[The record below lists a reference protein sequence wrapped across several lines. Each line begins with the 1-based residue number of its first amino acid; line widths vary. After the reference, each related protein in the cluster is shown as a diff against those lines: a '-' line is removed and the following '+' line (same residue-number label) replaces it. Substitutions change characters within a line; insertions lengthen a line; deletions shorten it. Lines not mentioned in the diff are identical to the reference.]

1 MSIIERFSKLAAH
14 ALERSLNLAEELGH
28 TYLGSEHLLLGLLKE
43 TEGVASRLLVSKGV
57 TPDKVRKK
65 LEQLIGTGSPTL
77 LSINDMT
84 PRLEQIITR
93 AGEIA
98 HRHGFSV
105 VGTDHLLMALCETP
119 EAVAWRLLTELG
131 SDPKKLAHN
140 LQERMGM
147 TDLPLQSEKNK
158 NRPGKNM
165 SKFAVNLTKEGA
177 LGKTHPL
184 IGREKELEAVMS
196 VLVRQNKNNPCLIGE
211 PGVGKTVIVEGL
223 AQRIMLGQVPAA
235 LREVQIQMLD
245 LTAMIAGTKY
255 RGEFEERLRALIDE
269 AEKDPNMVL
278 FIDEMHILVG
288 AGAAEGAIDAAN
300 ILKPALARGR
310 IKVIGAT
317 TLEEYRKHIE
327 KDGALERRF
336 APILV
341 EEPTE
346 EQTLEILKGL
356 RPALEEHHSIR
367 LSDDT
372 LTAAIRLSQRY
383 MGDRFL
389 PDKAIDL
396 LDEAGAREQLRS
408 YSAGA
413 RDHRSRILKKQA
425 DLDRMLKTK
434 QFSAALQLR
443 DEIDQ
448 LKILRQRGESRI
460 PGEVTAADLAA
471 LVGEKTGIPLKEDD
485 PEGNALYRGLEERL
499 SGRLIGQQEA
509 VHTLCSALLRSKTGV
524 SDPGKPA
531 CALLFCGPTGV
542 GKTRLARLLAKELF
556 GKEDALLRY
565 DMGEYM
571 EPHSVSR
578 LIGSPPGYI
587 GFDQGGGL
595 VSRVRTRPY
604 SIVLF
609 DEIEK
614 PHPDVLNLLLAVL
627 DEGRLTDG
635 QGKTADFRNTIIILT
650 SNLGTSSLQ
659 EEPLGFGESS
669 TTDLS
674 KSVRRAVTK
683 NFRPEFVNRLDEI
696 VVFQPLELPAL
707 EQIAALQLKELE
719 RRLARQGHRIR
730 FHEEVAKEAAAR
742 GRDRRY
748 GARSVHRLIEKEI
761 GSRVAEQIMAG
772 ALPEEP
778 ITSELLFPA
787 PAIKL

>member
-1 MSIIERFSKLAAH
+1 MAAH
-14 ALERSLNLAEELGH
+14 ALERSLNLAEEMGH
-28 TYLGSEHLLLGLLKE
+28 TYLGSEHLLFGLLKE
-43 TEGVASRLLVSKGV
+43 TEGVASRMMISKGI
-57 TPDKVRKK
+57 TPDKVAQKM
-65 LEQLIGTGSPTL
+65 EQLIGTGSPTL

-84 PRLEQIITR
+84 PRLEQIITK
-93 AGEIA
+93 AGTLA

-105 VGTDHLLMALCETP
+105 VGTDHLLLALCETP
-119 EAVAWRLLTELG
+119 DSVACRLLSELG
-131 SDPKKLAHN
+131 SDPKKLASS

-147 TDLPLQSEKNK
+147 TDIPLQTEKNRS
-158 NRPGKNM
+158 RPGKNM
-165 SKFAVNLTKEGA
+165 TKFAVNLTKEGA

-184 IGREKELEAVMS
+184 IGREKELQALMS
-196 VLVRQNKNNPCLIGE
+196 VLVRQSKNNPCLIGE

-223 AQRIMLGQVPAA
+223 AQKIMLGQVPAA
-235 LREVQIQMLD
+235 LRDIQIHMLD

-255 RGEFEERLRALIDE
+255 RGEFEERLRALLDE

-341 EEPTE
+341 EEPSE
-346 EQTLEILKGL
+346 EQTMEILQGL
-356 RPALEEHHSIR
+356 RPSLEEHHSVQFPNET
-367 LSDDT
+367 LS
-372 LTAAIRLSQRY
+372 AAIRLSQRY

-408 YSAGA
+408 FTADSL
-413 RDHRSRILKKQA
+413 DQRSRILQKQLE
-425 DLDRMLKTK
+425 LDRMLKTK
-434 QFSAALQLR
+434 QFSEALRLR

-448 LKILRQRGESRI
+448 LKILQDKKSART
-460 PGEVTAADLAA
+460 PGAVTPADLAA

-485 PEGNALYRGLEERL
+485 PEGNALYLGLEERL
-499 SGRLIGQQEA
+499 SQRLIGQEAA
-509 VHTLCSALLRSKTGV
+509 VHALCSALLRSKTGV
-524 SDPGKPA
+524 CDPGKPA
-531 CALLFCGPTGV
+531 CTLLFCGPTGV
-542 GKTRLARLLAKELF
+542 GKTRLARLLAQELF
-556 GKEDALLRY
+556 GKEEALIKY

-571 EPHSVSR
+571 EPHSISR

-595 VSRVRTRPY
+595 VSKVRSRPY
-604 SIVLF
+604 CILLF

-614 PHPDVLNLLLAVL
+614 AHPDVLNILLGIL

-635 QGKTADFRNTIIILT
+635 QGKTADFRNAIIILT
-650 SNLGTSSLQ
+650 SNLGTSALQ
-659 EEPLGFGESS
+659 EEPLGFGENASA
-669 TTDLS
+669 DLGRS
-674 KSVRRAVTK
+674 IRRAVTK
-683 NFRPEFVNRLDEI
+683 AFRPEFVNRLDEI
-696 VVFQPLELPAL
+696 VVFHSLELSAL

-719 RRLARQGHRIR
+719 ERLARQGHSVH
-730 FHEEVAKEAAAR
+730 FHEEVAREAALR
-742 GRDRRY
+742 GSDRRY
-748 GARSVHRLIEKEI
+748 GARSVRRLIEKEI
-761 GSRVAEQIMAG
+761 GSRIAEQIVAG
-772 ALPEEP
+772 NLPEEP
-778 ITSELLFPA
+778 IRAELLFPA
-787 PAIKL
+787 PAVKL